1 MLKEKETKIKRKK
14 QYIVIG
20 GLVFLILIATFFL
33 VLNTTSDEYSK
44 DYKDKSVT
52 EKENETQIEELDE
65 NLEEETEDG
74 GFDWFFWIAL
84 AAAFWFMFR
93 DND

>member
-74 GFDWFFWIAL
+74 GIDWFFWVAL
-84 AAAFWFMFR
+84 AAAAWFMLR